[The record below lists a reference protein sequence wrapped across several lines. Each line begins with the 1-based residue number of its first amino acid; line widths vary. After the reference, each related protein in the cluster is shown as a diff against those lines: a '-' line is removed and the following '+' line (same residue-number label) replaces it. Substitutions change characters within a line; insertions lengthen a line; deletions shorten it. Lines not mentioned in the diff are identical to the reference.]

1 MRALQLRRMVH
12 SELISALRKLS
23 ERSNEMNF
31 GLTLEQEMLQ
41 ETVRGFIANE
51 CPPPKLREIFD
62 AGSGTDAAV
71 WKGVVEMGLAGLVIP
86 EEYGGADM
94 ELLELAL
101 VTEMLGGACLPSPF
115 LGHALASLA
124 LIQGG
129 SEAQKKFW
137 LPRLADG
144 EITATYA
151 AAEENSAWEP
161 SMWSVEE
168 HDGRLNGVKVYVPHA
183 NIADIIVVGCSRGRL
198 ALVQREASGVA
209 VEDMGGIDR
218 SRPVFKLVLE
228 NAKAE
233 ILENGQSASNRV
245 GDAALV
251 LLAADSFGAATEL
264 IRMSIEYAKTRE
276 QFGTLIAQFQS
287 VKHALAR
294 LATDIEPTRALFWYA
309 AHAYD
314 HLPAE
319 AVRAAALAKAHITER
334 AMLTA
339 RAAVELH
346 GGLGFTWEC
355 DVQMWYKRAMFNR
368 AAFGLPDVHR
378 SRAATLAGW

>member
-1 MRALQLRRMVH
+1 MD
-12 SELISALRKLS
+12 
-23 ERSNEMNF
+23 F

-41 ETVRGFIANE
+41 ETVRGFIGKE

-62 AGSGTDAAV
+62 AGTGNDASV
-71 WKGVVEMGLAGLVIP
+71 WKGIVEMGLAGLVIP
-86 EEYGGADM
+86 EEYGGAEM

-101 VTEMLGGACLPSPF
+101 VTEVIGAACLPSPF
-115 LGHALASLA
+115 LGHSLAALA

-129 SEAQKKFW
+129 SEAQKKSW

-144 EITATYA
+144 DVIGTYA
-151 AAEENSAWEP
+151 AAEENSAWDP
-161 SMWSVEE
+161 SQWSVGEQ
-168 HDGRLNGVKVYVPHA
+168 DGRRTGVKVYVPHA
-183 NIADIIVVGCSRGRL
+183 DLADVIIVGCSRGRL
-198 ALVQREASGVA
+198 AIVERDTAGVTI
-209 VEDMGGIDR
+209 EEMGGIDR
-218 SRPVFKLVLE
+218 SRPVFKVVLD
-228 NAKAE
+228 NAAAE
-233 ILENGQSASNRV
+233 LLEDGQSASRRV
-245 GDAALV
+245 ADAALV

-264 IRMSIEYAKTRE
+264 IRMSTDYAKTRE
-276 QFGTLIAQFQS
+276 QFGTLIGQFQS
-287 VKHALAR
+287 VKHELAR
-294 LATDIEPTRALFWYA
+294 LATDIEPTRALYWYA

-319 AVRAAALAKAHITER
+319 SERAATLAKAHITDR

-339 RAAVELH
+339 RSAVELH